1 MRFNRSLQGVNL
13 AGLNYLRN
21 DAGVRFE
28 PGRCNHAGIFNDEKT
43 LKVQRIAPGS
53 LVWGFVLEL
62 ITLFSKLKSNIN
74 SRIRNYR
81 PNRRNLSMEKELIM
95 NVFVI

>member
-43 LKVQRIAPGS
+43 LKVHRIAPGS

-62 ITLFSKLKSNIN
+62 ITLFSELKSNIN